1 MQAVNA
7 CIAAM
12 RMSHCQ
18 PVNICRH
25 CSMPVTRCWLTAG
38 WVDAPTSST
47 TAKPAFCWCMVSGW
61 RVPGRRP
68 PRPPCVAWP
77 SIWVRTG
84 SRLPGSNRP
93 PRSARSSPHSGSGA
107 PST

>member
-25 CSMPVTRCWLTAG
+25 CSMPVTRTDGRSIPRHFSA
-38 WVDAPTSST
+38 
-47 TAKPAFCWCMVSGW
+47 VS
-61 RVPGRRP
+61 
-68 PRPPCVAWP
+68 
-77 SIWVRTG
+77 
-84 SRLPGSNRP
+84 
-93 PRSARSSPHSGSGA
+93 RSRSSPKCN
-107 PST
+107 